1 MKGLTAAERRRAAL
15 ARRVATE
22 IYATVEGRL
31 DEKYMANMVEQAN
44 HWGIMRASIP
54 ASEKTQAETMVA
66 AK

>member
-1 MKGLTAAERRRAAL
+1 MWIPITTGGKLNEEYL
-15 ARRVATE
+15 
-22 IYATVEGRL
+22 
-31 DEKYMANMVEQAN
+31 ANMVEQAN